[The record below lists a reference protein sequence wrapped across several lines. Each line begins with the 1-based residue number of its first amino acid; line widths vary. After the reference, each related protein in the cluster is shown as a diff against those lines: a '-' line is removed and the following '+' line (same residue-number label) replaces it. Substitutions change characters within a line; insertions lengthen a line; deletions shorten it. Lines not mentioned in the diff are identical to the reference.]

1 MNAGLLLDALEFA
14 SLKHRDQ
21 RRKDREQSPYINH
34 PIAVAHMLSVHAIAD
49 GDVIAAAILHDTIED
64 TATTRDE
71 IAARFGES
79 IAAIVVE
86 VTDDKSLPRAQRK
99 QLQVEHAPSL
109 SNAAKLVKLADKI
122 CNVRDI
128 IDSPPYDWS
137 ADRRR
142 EYHAW
147 CTRVVAGLRGVSAG
161 LERAFDDQIAR
172 AGSAS
177 PPAEIP

>member
-1 MNAGLLLDALEFA
+1 MNAGLLLEALEFA

-34 PIAVAHMLSVHAIAD
+34 PIAVARMLSVHAIANA
-49 GDVIAAAILHDTIED
+49 DVIAAAILHDTIED

-71 IAARFGES
+71 LVARFGAS

-86 VTDDKSLPRAQRK
+86 VTDDKSLTNAQRK

-122 CNVRDI
+122 CNVRDLI
-128 IDSPPYDWS
+128 ESPPYDWS
-137 ADRRR
+137 EDRRR
-142 EYHAW
+142 EYLAW
-147 CTRVVAGLRGVSAG
+147 CTRVVAGLRGASAE
-161 LERAFDDQIAR
+161 LERTFDDQIAR
-172 AGSAS
+172 AGFA
-177 PPAEIP
+177 AE